1 MHLSLHLSPH
11 LSPLVYYGVSWESCI
26 GRSIYL
32 SFSLPI
38 NSYIFPPIPTH
49 LSIYASIYAFI
60 YLSTKL
66 SIYPPIYTSI
76 YLPTYIPVPLHICM
90 CIYLCLSWGCMVV
103 LYLSPCI
110 LYHIYIYIY
119 IYIQCLSLDSGCLR
133 DFPGLSGAFATQEHR
148 ENLTLLASGPLGS
161 RKVGLGSRRGHLA
174 REHSARSHFELKKTR
189 ESCSRSHFGL
199 EKTRENS
206 ARSRFELKKT

>member
-66 SIYPPIYTSI
+66 SIYLPIYTSI
-76 YLPTYIPVPLHICM
+76 YLPTYIPVPLHM
-90 CIYLCLSWGCMVV
+90 CKCLYLCLSWGCMVV

-110 LYHIYIYIY
+110 WYHIYIYIY
-119 IYIQCLSLDSGCLR
+119 ILVYIYIYIFNVCPWILGAFATFR
-133 DFPGLSGAFATQEHR
+133 GFPGLSR
-148 ENLTLLASGPLGS
+148 
-161 RKVGLGSRRGHLA
+161 
-174 REHSARSHFELKKTR
+174 LKNI
-189 ESCSRSHFGL
+189 
-199 EKTRENS
+199 EKT
-206 ARSRFELKKT
+206 